1 MALPI
6 YTCMRHS
13 VLKRKMNFLSLT
25 KIWSVL
31 NNAWNKGE
39 FLRSCFFIPCCWLVL
54 KKWQRKNTTF
64 FSEAWCKEWIKII
77 TQLRIMS
84 NKQFL
89 ELLYS
94 THYTCLY
101 YRNTKVVTI
110 FSKKKQQASEDVTKY
125 GDVSNIMIAFR
136 RRDLWKYSK

>member
-1 MALPI
+1 
-6 YTCMRHS
+6 MRYS
-13 VLKRKMNFLSLT
+13 VLKRKMNFLPLT

-54 KKWQRKNTTF
+54 KKWQSKNTTF

-101 YRNTKVVTI
+101 YRNTMQNENQGGNN
-110 FSKKKQQASEDVTKY
+110 FLKKRNNKRARTSPNTATYLTYNDR
-125 GDVSNIMIAFR
+125 F
-136 RRDLWKYSK
+136 

>member
-1 MALPI
+1 
-6 YTCMRHS
+6 MRYS

-54 KKWQRKNTTF
+54 KKWQSKNTTF

-94 THYTCLY
+94 THYTLVFI
-101 YRNTKVVTI
+101 TGTLWKMEIKVVQSRPI
-110 FSKKKQQASEDVTKY
+110 QMRIY
-125 GDVSNIMIAFR
+125 HSNERCRISAILRHRGKLF
-136 RRDLWKYSK
+136 